1 MLFRDGQA
9 IDSESISV
17 SQSNCTTKRI
27 WLPPEIFQ
35 LIKEIPG
42 TDSTEYRCL
51 LGCTPKHKADGSIK
65 YVSVSLFSQS
75 GLIFTDKR
83 NGLTDQHFEMSV
95 FLKVNK
101 HVFDKW

>member
-1 MLFRDGQA
+1 MIVLLNRKYNVG
-9 IDSESISV
+9 
-17 SQSNCTTKRI
+17 
-27 WLPPEIFQ
+27 LPASAAVE
-35 LIKEIPG
+35 
-42 TDSTEYRCL
+42 R
-51 LGCTPKHKADGSIK
+51 
-65 YVSVSLFSQS
+65 LFSQS